1 MGLQRLA
8 SRLLNE
14 VYVMNAANPF
24 QIPSCFQA
32 NLQLRRRERF
42 KKSVLV
48 VVVGTSVLLA
58 VLLILGCN
66 SEHAK
71 TASAKSVATD
81 DSAAASTTSVAAAA
95 TEPSPASMQTS
106 PVPSPIIALAVTPVV
121 SKEGATT
128 PASRTAAIYVVKPA
142 DTLSRIA
149 KIHGTTV
156 NALKAVNGLGTDR
169 IGIGMKLKL
178 PEA

>member
-1 MGLQRLA
+1 M
-8 SRLLNE
+8 LNE
-14 VYVMNAANPF
+14 DYVMNASNPF
-24 QIPSCFQA
+24 QIPSCLQA
-32 NLQLRRRERF
+32 NLQQRRRERF

-48 VVVGTSVLLA
+48 VVAGTTILLT
-58 VLLILGCN
+58 VILILGCN

-71 TASAKSVATD
+71 
-81 DSAAASTTSVAAAA
+81 AASTGTMAADDSTTTSVNVVAA
-95 TEPSPASMQTS
+95 PAMVLNPDSTQLS
-106 PVPSPIIALAVTPVV
+106 LAPSPIVALATPSVV
-121 SKEGATT
+121 SKEGAL
-128 PASRTAAIYVVKPA
+128 AAAGRRVAVYVVKPS

-169 IGIGMKLKL
+169 IGIGMKLRL